1 MKKLFIALMLITS
14 INAKTNDDKVSHA
27 LVGAG
32 IYGLCLVTGGIIEK
46 AGYDNYL
53 DSTTCL
59 LPVAVAGIGKEIYD
73 ANHEGH
79 NAEWEDFAYTMAI
92 PVGMSIVL
100 YEW

>member
-1 MKKLFIALMLITS
+1 MKKLLIILLLLTS
-14 INAKTNDDKVSHA
+14 INAKVDSDKISHT

-32 IYGLCLVTGGIIEK
+32 IYGLCLLTGEIMKE
-46 AGYDNYL
+46 AGYNSYL

-92 PVGMSIVL
+92 PITTSIVL
-100 YEW
+100 YKW